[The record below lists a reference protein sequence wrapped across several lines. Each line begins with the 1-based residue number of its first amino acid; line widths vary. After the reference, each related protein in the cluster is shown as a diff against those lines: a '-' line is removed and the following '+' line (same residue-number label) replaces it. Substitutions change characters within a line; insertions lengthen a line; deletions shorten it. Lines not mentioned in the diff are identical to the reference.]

1 MTTDD
6 VIGELRLLIAHAAA
20 VPPERLS
27 PHARLLADLQLD
39 SLEFY
44 HLLAEI
50 EERFGVVIT
59 EAQAQRLFTLAE
71 LESAVLRSLQR
82 H

>member
-1 MTTDD
+1 MTIDD
-6 VIGELRLLIAHAAA
+6 VAGELRQLIAHAAA
-20 VPPERLS
+20 VSPERLS

-50 EERFGVVIT
+50 EDRFGVVIT

-71 LESAVLRSLQR
+71 LEGVVLRGLKR